1 MLYCLC
7 VSIICLCVPKRIAS
21 FVCHRCMYLLLLLLL
36 LLLFVLPAGCT
47 LYARSPIVFDA
58 VGFRLKSGRLRSAE
72 VSLAATGTPRP
83 GSAVLGSGG
92 HVLSDGLWRLILNC
106 SGLWWPNGSQN
117 ASGRSF
123 LSVLGSGGP
132 ASPKRHTLN
141 QKLHD
146 FSSGC
151 WLSFLQVKTQKEAA

>member
-21 FVCHRCMYLLLLLLL
+21 FVCHRCMYLLLL

-92 HVLSDGLWRLILNC
+92 QMAPRMHLEAHFELFLALVVRLPPSRTLQI
-106 SGLWWPNGSQN
+106 
-117 ASGRSF
+117 RS
-123 LSVLGSGGP
+123 SM
-132 ASPKRHTLN
+132 T
-141 QKLHD
+141 

-151 WLSFLQVKTQKEAA
+151 WLPLLAGSI

>member
-21 FVCHRCMYLLLLLLL
+21 FVCHRCMYLL

-92 HVLSDGLWRLILNC
+92 HMALRWPLEADFELFWALVAKWLPECIWKVILSC
-106 SGLWWPNGSQN
+106 SGLWW
-117 ASGRSF
+117 SGFPQAAHFKS
-123 LSVLGSGGP
+123 
-132 ASPKRHTLN
+132 
-141 QKLHD
+141 
-146 FSSGC
+146 
-151 WLSFLQVKTQKEAA
+151 EAP